1 MEVFTFCPPSGFG
14 DIIDTMPFSEIFK
27 KPFNSDHSL
36 GTSIIPFVSFAKEFI
51 QLKLS
56 INPPPASA
64 EDLKNDRLSMEVF

>member
-14 DIIDTMPFSEIFK
+14 DMIDTIPFSEIFK

-36 GTSIIPFVSFAKEFI
+36 GNSIIPFDSDAKELS

-64 EDLKNDRLSMEVF
+64 EDLRNDRLSMKVF